1 MIISKLHGD
10 KNLNSSP
17 NKIII
22 VIPNNKKI
30 HWKFGKLHNKT
41 IKMYFSLRLMIFHF
55 QRLHRISTEQKLQP
69 TKEPFIV
76 MKHEDTK
83 DNQR

>member
-41 IKMYFSLRLMIFHF
+41 IKMLLKAMPECKSRK
-55 QRLHRISTEQKLQP
+55 T
-69 TKEPFIV
+69 T
-76 MKHEDTK
+76 
-83 DNQR
+83 

>member
-1 MIISKLHGD
+1 MSTKVKTKLFLKHLVYIFQLSPEDSQNIAKEHGAVIISKLHGD

-22 VIPNNKKI
+22 VILNNKKI

-41 IKMYFSLRLMIFHF
+41 IKMLLSDARM
-55 QRLHRISTEQKLQP
+55 
-69 TKEPFIV
+69 
-76 MKHEDTK
+76 
-83 DNQR
+83 